1 MSEHTTDPFPESNPS
16 EPCVSEETAPA
27 SSAGDE
33 KKSGRKNK
41 SSSEGKSDK
50 EKQPFKAQTVRVH
63 MKFKPTAI
71 ATIQSGINTSVKSQ
85 SSIIDIVK
93 TAISRLTA
101 PQLITIVNDDIES
114 QSRANKTN
122 KATDRSTADHGE
134 SDEE

>member
-1 MSEHTTDPFPESNPS
+1 LTGEN
-16 EPCVSEETAPA
+16 APA
-27 SSAGDE
+27 ISEGE

-50 EKQPFKAQTVRVH
+50 EKQPFKAQTVRVP

-71 ATIQSGINTSVKSQ
+71 ATIQSGINISVKSQ

-93 TAISRLTA
+93 TAISRLT
-101 PQLITIVNDDIES
+101 PIQIITIVNDDINI
-114 QSRANKTN
+114 QSRAKKTN
-122 KATDRSTADHGE
+122 KATESNVADHGE